1 MFDLID
7 ESGQDLKRYGY
18 AVKQLENFD
27 MSIAYMQ
34 VDSIYKS
41 QKLGLGKGE
50 YYIINSPSLYGNSFD
65 NDHFLIK
72 QISSKLK
79 LLFSSFSV
87 THNDKILIVGIGN
100 PDIDADKL
108 GKVVF
113 DNVEVDALNKN
124 NRIFKICPNIF
135 FSTGIETFDLVK
147 MLVKG
152 LKANLVIIID
162 SLTTSSLSRLGT
174 SFQITTSGLT
184 PGSGVNR
191 FGKRINSQSIGAKC
205 ISIGVPFMIFSGSI
219 NSESPVEVVL
229 SPKDIKE
236 NVERAGFIIAKA
248 IEEVLKWTYFFWFLS
263 LLFLFA
269 SFQSNL
275 KVG

>member
-113 DNVEVDALNKN
+113 DNVEV
-124 NRIFKICPNIF
+124 
-135 FSTGIETFDLVK
+135 
-147 MLVKG
+147 
-152 LKANLVIIID
+152 
-162 SLTTSSLSRLGT
+162 
-174 SFQITTSGLT
+174 
-184 PGSGVNR
+184 
-191 FGKRINSQSIGAKC
+191 
-205 ISIGVPFMIFSGSI
+205 
-219 NSESPVEVVL
+219 
-229 SPKDIKE
+229 
-236 NVERAGFIIAKA
+236 
-248 IEEVLKWTYFFWFLS
+248 
-263 LLFLFA
+263 
-269 SFQSNL
+269 
-275 KVG
+275 